1 MIRFS
6 SPAPVG
12 NELKYIT
19 QAIEAR
25 GLAGVGTFAK
35 RCEGWLEA
43 QTQAPRVLLISSCT
57 SGLELSALL
66 LDVGPGDEV
75 IMPSFTFCST
85 ASAFALR
92 GAKLVFADI
101 DPETLCMTARQ
112 VEPLLTPRTKVVV
125 AVHYAGY
132 GGGIDTLAAL
142 CAQRGVRLVEDAAQA
157 LLSFHN
163 GKPLGTFGCL
173 SALSFHDTKNVTG
186 GEGGALIVNDPKL
199 VEQAEIVRDKGTDRA
214 QFFRGAVDK
223 YTWQALGSSF
233 VPSELCTAYL
243 LAQLEKAEEITVRRK
258 AIAQRYRA
266 GLADATIKA
275 GGSLPS
281 SAHLDASNGHIFWI
295 LLRDPDQQRGFMQHL
310 KTRGIAAV
318 HHYVPLHSAP
328 AGLKYGVAP
337 LPLTVTDD
345 IWCRLV
351 RLPLH
356 MDLSDAD
363 VDAVI
368 EAGLAFLRA

>member
-19 QAIEAR
+19 EAIEAR

-35 RCEGWLEA
+35 RCETWLEA
-43 QTQAPRVLLISSCT
+43 QTKAPRALLISSCT
-57 SGLELSALL
+57 SGLELAALL
-66 LDVGPGDEV
+66 LDVKPGDEV

-92 GAKLVFADI
+92 GAKIVFADI
-101 DPETLCMTARQ
+101 DPDTLCMHAEQ
-112 VEPLLTPRTKVVV
+112 VEPLITPRTKVVV
-125 AVHYAGY
+125 AVHYAGF
-132 GGGIDTLAAL
+132 GGGIVELAAL
-142 CAQRGVRLVEDAAQA
+142 CASRGVHLVEDAAQA
-157 LLSFHN
+157 LLSFHD
-163 GKPLGTFGCL
+163 GKPLGTFGCF

-186 GEGGALIVNDPKL
+186 GEGGALIVNDAKL
-199 VEQAEIVRDKGTDRA
+199 VEQAEIVRDKGTNRA
-214 QFFRGAVDK
+214 QFFRGQVDK

-258 AIAQRYRA
+258 AIAQRYAA
-266 GLADATIKA
+266 GLGEATRKS
-275 GGSLPS
+275 GGKVPS
-281 SAHLDASNGHIFWI
+281 AAHLDACNGHIFWM
-295 LLRDPDQQRGFMQHL
+295 LLRDAEQQRGFMQHL
-310 KTRGIAAV
+310 KTLGVAAV

-328 AGLKYGVAP
+328 AGLQYGVTP
-337 LPLTVTDD
+337 RPLTVTDD

-363 VDAVI
+363 VDKVI
-368 EAGLAFLRA
+368 ESSLEFLRT